1 MEVIAEAALRA
12 AVDQER
18 DGILLPRLEVRR
30 LHDEA
35 VHGLALGAGE
45 QTTRSKGWSEL
56 RRYLAADLPPGAD
69 PQAVTDVHRWG
80 FAYFDGP
87 LEAMEAKAI
96 QAEDAERL
104 HRALR
109 HA

>member
-1 MEVIAEAALRA
+1 MGRRA
-12 AVDQER
+12 PSVSER
-18 DGILLPRLEVRR
+18 DLGLPEGEGGDSSV
-30 LHDEA
+30 
-35 VHGLALGAGE
+35 LALGAGE